1 MRETRGQCA
10 QNGRTGLKQAPKRAA
25 QAVKGALHRLKTD
38 AHDDAAALMN
48 TFSTACYSDICI
60 ANLLDYFELERERLT
75 PDAIEVHE

>member
-1 MRETRGQCA
+1 MNQVPTALTDTGGTRIMRETRGQCA

-48 TFSTACYSDICI
+48 TFSTAC
-60 ANLLDYFELERERLT
+60 
-75 PDAIEVHE
+75 